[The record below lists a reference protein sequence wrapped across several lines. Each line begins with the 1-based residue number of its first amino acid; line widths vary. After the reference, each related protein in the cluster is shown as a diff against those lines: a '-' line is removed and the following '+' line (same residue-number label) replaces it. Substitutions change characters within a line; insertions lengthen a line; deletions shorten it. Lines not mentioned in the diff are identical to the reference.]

1 MAEVAQAIEQR
12 LPHLN
17 ASLNLSSYHGGDD
30 KYLRG
35 TWGAGSR
42 RTDVRKNQKRRKLAA
57 AAAIPSQQTIDTFFG
72 IKSQRHQQ
80 AKNGTLPQTLLQTGV
95 SACTQATIYGFA
107 PEDLRT
113 AVEIIDGNIKALR
126 RGCRPYETMQQI
138 AVRLF

>member
-1 MAEVAQAIEQR
+1 VIGMAEVAQAIEQR

-57 AAAIPSQQTIDTFFG
+57 AAAIPSQQTIDTFFS

-80 AKNGTLPQTLLQTGV
+80 AKKVL
-95 SACTQATIYGFA
+95 YH
-107 PEDLRT
+107 
-113 AVEIIDGNIKALR
+113 R
-126 RGCRPYETMQQI
+126 RCYRQ
-138 AVRLF
+138 V